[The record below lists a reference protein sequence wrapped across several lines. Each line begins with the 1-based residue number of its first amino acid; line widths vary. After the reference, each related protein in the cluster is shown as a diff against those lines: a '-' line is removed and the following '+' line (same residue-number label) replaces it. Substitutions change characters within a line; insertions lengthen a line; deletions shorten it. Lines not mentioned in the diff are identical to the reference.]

1 MLEEH
6 LTIGTS
12 LGDLTRQETFVL
24 LGIDLGDKSFLR
36 LEVEGHRVTL
46 VFVVTHLEDR
56 GTHELLGGVDLTCG
70 MHKVTVETHVDL
82 LTLEVHVLVFHLRLS
97 IEMGQ
102 SRGGLV
108 GQRVVGGIFHGRI
121 DTVLT
126 TAVDTVECQRV
137 VDGLVMLIDSEF
149 NGVHRRRVTLDLDR
163 GFGKCFRNNSICRDA
178 VIILLGPTG
187 FRNKRHRHLCHHQ
200 KDDKQHQYNG

>member
-12 LGDLTRQETFVL
+12 FGELTRQETFVL

-46 VFVVTHLEDR
+46 VFVVTHLEDW

-70 MHKVTVETHVDL
+70 MHEVTVETHVDL
-82 LTLEVHVLVFHLRLS
+82 LALEVHVLVFHLRLT

-102 SRGGLV
+102 SRGSFI
-108 GQRVVGGIFHGRI
+108 GQ
-121 DTVLT
+121 
-126 TAVDTVECQRV
+126 
-137 VDGLVMLIDSEF
+137 
-149 NGVHRRRVTLDLDR
+149 
-163 GFGKCFRNNSICRDA
+163 
-178 VIILLGPTG
+178 
-187 FRNKRHRHLCHHQ
+187 
-200 KDDKQHQYNG
+200 